1 MLEAVLYAA
10 PGGSFMLMPDS
21 TLPSGRLA
29 QAHGPFVPCGRIALG
44 DIDTTP
50 LGRRIRADFDR
61 YGHALLSARE
71 ADRLFGADALWGF
84 SDRRTAPR
92 QHQSH
97 PASPALAWRR
107 LGGGA
112 LGTGA

>member
-1 MLEAVLYAA
+1 MEAVLYAA
-10 PGGSFMLMPDS
+10 PGGSFILMPDS
-21 TLPSGRLA
+21 ILPGGRLT

-50 LGRRIRADFDR
+50 LGRRVRADFDR
-61 YGHALLSARE
+61 YGHALLAARE

-84 SDRRTAPR
+84 SDRRNAPR
-92 QHQSH
+92 QHH
-97 PASPALAWRR
+97 PAQPALAWRR
-107 LGGGA
+107 LGGNA

>member
-1 MLEAVLYAA
+1 LEAVLYAA
-10 PGGSFMLMPDS
+10 PGGSFILMPDS
-21 TLPSGRLA
+21 TVPGATLT

-61 YGHALLSARE
+61 YGHALLAARE

-92 QHQSH
+92 RRH
-97 PASPALAWRR
+97 PANPAVAWRR